1 LAVAPV
7 GTPTDNRVVNGE
19 WWNEQLAGGT
29 QRLPA
34 VREQYSPAYAPTP
47 RSARAY
53 PVGVADEWTH
63 WWNYARRCA
72 RLFAAGVEPPTI
84 EVFGPVL
91 EADEVGLLSADVTY
105 SRRYGGSGRYS
116 RSDLLVLGRPAV
128 MVGALAVNAA
138 INHHRKVAARR
149 EAEVRWRDE
158 HRVQVIATNYRLLCN
173 TDEGWENYWYS
184 DVTEFY
190 PDLDRWSLT
199 LGLNGYV
206 PLRLCG
212 PVAPALILW
221 MATAVLG
228 ERWVSDLRVARLLQ

>member
-1 LAVAPV
+1 VDDA
-7 GTPTDNRVVNGE
+7 
-19 WWNEQLAGGT
+19 WWDEQLAGGA

-34 VREQYSPAYAPTP
+34 VRERYSAAQAPTTH
-47 RSARAY
+47 STTAY
-53 PVGVADEWTH
+53 PVGVTDEWSR
-63 WWNYARRCA
+63 WWQYARRGA

-84 EVFGPVL
+84 QVFGPVL

-105 SRRYGGSGRYS
+105 SRRYGSSGHYS

-149 EAEVRWRDE
+149 QAEVRWRDE

-173 TDEGWENYWYS
+173 TDQGWENYWYG

-190 PDLDRWSLT
+190 PDLDRWSMT
-199 LGLNGYV
+199 LSFDDYA
-206 PLRLCG
+206 PLRLYG
-212 PVAPALILW
+212 PATPALNLW
-221 MATAVLG
+221 TATAVLG
-228 ERWVSDLRVARLLQ
+228 ERWISDPRLARLLQ